1 LLYLWLPLIGLL
13 ASAFS
18 TVAGF
23 GAGIVLISFA
33 STFMDIKEVVPISTM
48 YFLGLSATQMLVF
61 RKSLDWKTVLLYC
74 GGALPGILVGM
85 AVFDV
90 LPAAQIKLGLAV
102 LVLGYCANMLLKLIP
117 ERLPSSQVTV
127 AVSAVAGLV
136 DAVTASGGTI
146 QAPLFLARGLRKE
159 VFVASFAATSVLLN
173 PLKIGLY
180 WTLGYFQPG
189 NLPLVALLV
198 VSGFAGVQIGRLGL
212 KRLSPESF
220 RILAVAFL
228 FLLGL
233 KLLVESCCA

>member
-1 LLYLWLPLIGLL
+1 
-13 ASAFS
+13 
-18 TVAGF
+18 
-23 GAGIVLISFA
+23 
-33 STFMDIKEVVPISTM
+33 
-48 YFLGLSATQMLVF
+48 
-61 RKSLDWKTVLLYC
+61 
-74 GGALPGILVGM
+74 M

-180 WTLGYFQPG
+180 WTMGYFQPG